1 MIFYIIL
8 FTISFG
14 VSYLVVINSNLIS
27 KKLNIFDLPNK
38 NSIHKFPT
46 PKTGGIIIMLII
58 LINFLTSS
66 LNGFE
71 FLNLVEFLIIFII
84 FIIGLIDDIT
94 DLKPVI
100 RIILLSVL
108 SVVLITFNEIFLIS
122 DLNFK
127 NFYKSNIFLGDF
139 NIFFTVFCIIVF
151 CNSFNFVDGING
163 LAISLGILWVF
174 ILPIDLGEKI
184 LVCTSLFFILINN
197 IKNKIFLGNS
207 GSLVLSFYIAIKFIE
222 NYNKHEFLLADQIL
236 ICFLI
241 PGLDLI
247 RLFFERILNKKSPF
261 SGDLNHLHHLM
272 IKFFSSAN
280 KSLVFYFLIVLIP
293 IMFSVFTEIKSL
305 YIILITVIFYLSF
318 VIYIKKN
325 LKNL

>member
-1 MIFYIIL
+1 
-8 FTISFG
+8 
-14 VSYLVVINSNLIS
+14 
-27 KKLNIFDLPNK
+27 
-38 NSIHKFPT
+38 
-46 PKTGGIIIMLII
+46 MLII

-71 FLNLVEFLIIFII
+71 LSNLIEFLIIFII
-84 FIIGLIDDIT
+84 FIIGLVDDIT
-94 DLKPVI
+94 DIKPII

-108 SVVLITFNEIFLIS
+108 SVILITSNEIFLIS

-127 NFYKSNIFLGDF
+127 NFYNSNISLNNFDIL
-139 NIFFTVFCIIVF
+139 FTVFCIIVF

-163 LAISLGILWVF
+163 LAISLGILWIF
-174 ILPIDLGEKI
+174 LLPIDLVEKT

-222 NYNKHEFLLADQIL
+222 NYNKNEFLLADQIL

-247 RLFFERILNKKSPF
+247 RLFFERISNKKSPF

-272 IKFFSSAN
+272 IKFFSSGN
-280 KSLVFYFLIVLIP
+280 KSLVFYFLIFLIP
-293 IMFSVFTEIKSL
+293 IVFSIFTEIKSFN
-305 YIILITVIFYLSF
+305 IILTTVIFYLGF
-318 VIYIKKN
+318 VTYIKKN